1 MGALPCVAG
10 GVEAA
15 KQGHYAIMTPTAP
28 LYLDYYQSRDTQNEP
43 LAIGGYN
50 PVDMVYNFNPIPESL
65 TEEQAKFILGTQA
78 NIWTEYITTPE
89 HLEYM
94 ILPRLAALS
103 EVQWDQVENKSY
115 DRFLDN
121 IGQCRHHVS
130 RKVYFGNNGNTQIGG
145 VFYHIA

>member
-1 MGALPCVAG
+1 
-10 GVEAA
+10 
-15 KQGHYAIMTPTAP
+15 MTPTAP

-115 DRFLDN
+115 DRFHRGYNRWVHCLVC
-121 IGQCRHHVS
+121 GVS
-130 RKVYFGNNGNTQIGG
+130 LLYSLWFHLPSIRL
-145 VFYHIA
+145 